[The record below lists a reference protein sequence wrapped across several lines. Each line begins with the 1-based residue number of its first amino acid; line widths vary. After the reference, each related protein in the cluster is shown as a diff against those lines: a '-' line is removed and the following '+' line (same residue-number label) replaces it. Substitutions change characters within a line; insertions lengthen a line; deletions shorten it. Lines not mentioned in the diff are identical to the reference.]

1 MSSRKAR
8 NNESIPISQN
18 KSVYICVAIG
28 GFVLLTYLFSLVI
41 QIMIWVQSAGSAF
54 EFDSAVYYPEFA
66 IMPWKTIPVMLQYKI
81 SWLFMLL
88 SFVISLLF
96 ALKIYSQ
103 YMKKG
108 YIDTERNF
116 RYSQDGSY
124 GTSGWANI
132 DDIIKDD
139 IARVDNWKNTKGYIL
154 GQLTKKGDKII
165 SINPKKM
172 KGNNHI
178 AIFGASGSGKSRAFA
193 RPYIIQAVEKKESL
207 IVTDPKGELFEECAE
222 FLRNNGY
229 VVKIFNLVNPI
240 YSDSWNCLN
249 EIRNDELRAQVF
261 ADTIITNTS
270 SGKGG
275 DGFWD
280 NSEMNLLKA
289 LILRVHLGREFAD
302 VDKNMGTVY
311 DLLIKSTGEA
321 GLDALFD
328 IRKMPTMPDGSMPPE
343 AKAIPPYN
351 IFKQAPDNTRGGII
365 LGLGTRLQIFQNEI
379 IKTMTKYDDIDLT
392 LPGRKPCAYFCIMSD
407 QDATLNFL
415 SSLFFSFLFID
426 LVRYADNNGGRCD
439 VPVNFVLDEFP
450 NIGRIA
456 DFEKKISTVRSR
468 ALNITVI
475 FQAISQLQNRY
486 PNGVWSEI
494 LANCD
499 THLFLGCND
508 PDTAQ
513 FISDRAGDIT
523 IKVNSMRQSRKTRI
537 SPIYNDGVAE
547 NFGEGK
553 RKLLNKDEV
562 LRMPNDECLIIFR
575 GHKVLKAFKY
585 DYSNHPRAKEFV
597 KKKIIEYRSIQNVTS
612 EEIAEQKK
620 RDFEGVKAL
629 PGEENIENSRNITEE
644 DFIPQFDIDEFM
656 NSSIAEDIAEETAQY
671 QPKGTPIKNNVS
683 SNLAASYKQEKANQQ
698 QEKRGQREAGQ
709 LYAEIP
715 QKEKKPNFGDVYDG
729 VDERYKSAIE
739 EDDDDET
746 VFHQKPKTASK
757 KTISG
762 KTNDISKIGKR
773 NQNIN

>member
-1 MSSRKAR
+1 MAKKER
-8 NNESIPISQN
+8 NNESLPISQ
-18 KSVYICVAIG
+18 KKSLYIVVVISIFLLSVYLLSLAFQ
-28 GFVLLTYLFSLVI
+28 GFMWIQQANASFSFGT
-41 QIMIWVQSAGSAF
+41 S
-54 EFDSAVYYPEFA
+54 VYYPTFRWGPWA
-66 IMPWKTIPVMLQYKI
+66 SIPIMLRYKI
-81 SWLFMLL
+81 AWLFIAL
-88 SFVISLLF
+88 SFMMSSLF
-96 ALKIYSQ
+96 GLKIYSQ

-108 YIDTERNF
+108 LFDKERKF
-116 RYSQDGSY
+116 RYSEDGSY
-124 GTSGWANI
+124 GTSGWAKI
-132 DDIIKDD
+132 DEVVADD
-139 IARVDNWKNTKGYIL
+139 IAQVNNWKNTKGYIL
-154 GQLTKKGDKII
+154 GQLTTKGDKII

-222 FLRNNGY
+222 FLRKNGY
-229 VVKIFNLVNPI
+229 VVKIFNLVDPR
-240 YSDSWNCLN
+240 YGDSWNCLN
-249 EIRNDELRAQVF
+249 EIHNDELRAQVF
-261 ADTIITNTS
+261 ADTIISNTA

-275 DGFWD
+275 DSFWD

-289 LILRVHLGREFAD
+289 LILRVHLGREFTD
-302 VDKNMGTVY
+302 DMKNMGTVY

-321 GLDALFD
+321 GLDAFFD
-328 IRKMPTMPDGSMPPE
+328 LRRMPPMPDGSSPPE

-365 LGLGTRLQIFQNEI
+365 LGLGTRLQIFQNEV
-379 IKTMTKYDDIDLT
+379 IKTITKYDDIDLT

-468 ALNITVI
+468 GLNITVI

-486 PNGVWSEI
+486 PQGVWSEI

-508 PDTAQ
+508 PDTAK

-553 RKLLNKDEV
+553 RKLLTIDEV

-585 DYSNHPRAKEFV
+585 DYSNHPRAKEFE
-597 KKKIIEYRSIQNVTS
+597 KKRIKTYRSIETVTA
-612 EEIAEQKK
+612 EMIAEQRKI
-620 RDFEGVKAL
+620 DFAGLEDESQ
-629 PGEENIENSRNITEE
+629 EEFSSEV
-644 DFIPQFDIDEFM
+644 DFDGNNGKLDDDLIPQLDIEEFM
-656 NSSIAEDIAEETAQY
+656 SNYISEEAAEEKAMY
-671 QPKGTPIKNNVS
+671 EPKGVQISTTVEN
-683 SNLAASYKQEKANQQ
+683 NLAANWKKQHNN
-698 QEKRGQREAGQ
+698 
-709 LYAEIP
+709 
-715 QKEKKPNFGDVYDG
+715 KKIKVGDVYEG
-729 VDERYKSAIE
+729 VEDKYNIGIE
-739 EDDDDET
+739 EDEDNE
-746 VFHQKPKTASK
+746 VFSQKPKTSSK
-757 KTISG
+757 KNISG
-762 KTNDISKIGKR
+762 KTNDVSKIGKR
-773 NQNIN
+773 TQ